1 MEGTASR
8 PPRHDILTAVGLIC
22 AALIFLESVADILP
36 DDPWFWLITPS
47 RAILMIGLVAMVLV
61 APRLSLW
68 RTWLDIPL
76 LVLLLAALASSLGR
90 AGSMA
95 QWRWLLTEIA
105 FYYLVVVVSRTQP
118 DAHLAALV
126 LVLVGM
132 ATPVLV
138 ALQQSA
144 AQTPTGFCRAP
155 TAGLSEDCTAPGALV
170 RVIGT
175 FGNPNLLAAFLLL
188 TLPLAW
194 VAVYA
199 WLNSSIRL
207 AGWVFIAATYIAIL
221 QTWSRAGIAAAV
233 LGTAALFTLLGPTGR
248 RLKIGGLIVIVGFV
262 AAVALVLISGAGVR
276 SQVWAAALRLAAS
289 NPLGVGMGR
298 AGTLIHQS
306 VGGGLE
312 FQHAHNTWLNW
323 LVEAGWLGFLSVVAI
338 TVLLGWRT
346 WCSSRAGSRLAAA
359 SGAGLFALALMS
371 LADHPTNAARVA
383 LALAFVMG
391 LLMSTPLGP
400 QQPTRSRR
408 HKNKAHSLDQTP
420 RKRDAAIAG
429 QPDARRKLRDEGHH
443 DHAPQQTR
451 PRRAADPQPAQ
462 RPARPLE

>member
-1 MEGTASR
+1 M
-8 PPRHDILTAVGLIC
+8 
-22 AALIFLESVADILP
+22 FLESVADILP

-47 RAILMIGLVAMVLV
+47 RAVLIIGLAAMALV
-61 APRLSLW
+61 APRLTLW
-68 RTWLDIPL
+68 RTWLDVPL
-76 LVLLLAALASSLGR
+76 LVLLVAGLASSVGR

-105 FYYLVVVVSRTQP
+105 FYYLVVVVSRTQR

-126 LVLVGM
+126 FILVGV

-155 TAGLSEDCTAPGALV
+155 AAGLSEDCTVPGALV

-188 TLPLAW
+188 LLPLVW

-199 WLNSSIRL
+199 WLSSSIRL
-207 AGWVFIAATYIAIL
+207 AGWVILALTYVAIL

-248 RLKIGGLIVIVGFV
+248 RLKVGGLTVLIGFV
-262 AAVALVLISGAGVR
+262 AAVALVLMSGAGVR
-276 SQVWAAALRLAAS
+276 SQVWAAALRLAATH
-289 NPLGVGMGR
+289 PFGVGLGR
-298 AGTLIHQS
+298 SGTLIHES
-306 VGGGLE
+306 VGGSLE

-323 LVEAGWLGFLSVVAI
+323 LVEAGWLGLLAVLAT
-338 TVLLGWRT
+338 TVLLGLRT
-346 WCSSRAGSRLAAA
+346 WRSSRAGSRLAAA
-359 SGAGLFALALMS
+359 SGAGLFAFGLMS
-371 LADHPTNAARVA
+371 LADHPANAVRVA

-391 LLMSTPLGP
+391 LLMSTPP
-400 QQPTRSRR
+400 DQQ
-408 HKNKAHSLDQTP
+408 LV
-420 RKRDAAIAG
+420 
-429 QPDARRKLRDEGHH
+429 
-443 DHAPQQTR
+443 R
-451 PRRAADPQPAQ
+451 PRRAGKKAHKSSAANPSTAPREPDAAVPTRAAEARRRLREDEQKQRTSQPPPPRRAANNNPATP
-462 RPARPLE
+462 PARPLD